1 MIPNHFSYSLFGS
14 IDILGIDC
22 TVIKLLNYQI
32 VGGHSHPQLL
42 AGSVFSQQGVP
53 CVNSEDLHLWEP
65 RVRRGGIVAGH
76 DFTVRHCQ

>member
-22 TVIKLLNYQI
+22 TVIKLLNYQM
-32 VGGHSHPQLL
+32 VGDHSHPQL
-42 AGSVFSQQGVP
+42 QQGVP

-65 RVRRGGIVAGH
+65 RVRRGGIIAGH